1 MDGAEKSPRLR
12 ARLAGF
18 FYALNIVTGSL
29 SLYFSGRGLSGYGD
43 ACNLAAAACYLVV
56 TWLFYGL
63 FQPVSRTVSLI
74 AACFSVVGCV
84 LSALAVFGVSPVAVS
99 PLSFFGAYCLLIG
112 YLILRS
118 TFLPSVLGVLMILGG
133 LGWLTFL
140 SPDFA
145 SQWKPYNLLPGVFGE
160 TVLTVWLLTK
170 GVAAERWRAQARV
183 LSAV

>member
-1 MDGAEKSPRLR
+1 MDGTQTSPRLT

-29 SLYFSGRGLSGYGD
+29 SLFFSGRGLGD
-43 ACNLAAAACYLVV
+43 ALNLAAAACYLVV
-56 TWLFYGL
+56 TWLFLRL

-74 AACFSVVGCV
+74 AACTSLVGCV
-84 LSALAVFGVSPVAVS
+84 LSILAVLGLSPVAVS
-99 PLSFFGAYCLLIG
+99 PLAFFGAYCLLTG

-118 TFLPSVLGVLMILGG
+118 TFLPAVLGMLMILGG

-140 SPDFA
+140 SPTVA
-145 SQWKPYNLLPGVFGE
+145 SHLKPYNLLPGVVGE

-170 GVAAERWRAQARV
+170 GVGRV
-183 LSAV
+183 TSPLSPSSA